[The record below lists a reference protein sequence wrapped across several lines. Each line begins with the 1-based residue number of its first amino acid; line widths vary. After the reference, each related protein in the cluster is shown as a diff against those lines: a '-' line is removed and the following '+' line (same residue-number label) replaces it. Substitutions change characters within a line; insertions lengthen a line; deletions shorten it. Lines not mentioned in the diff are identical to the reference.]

1 MYPLDRRVMATHIYS
16 IFKSLRKTAYLLKV
30 SHMTISRWISKPER
44 KIYERNVISKTK
56 MITETI
62 RMLTHVDPRITL
74 EDFVKKIKDLLN
86 IDVSKDLIRV
96 VRKKLNLTPQKIKFY
111 PRPKTSEKKTRVF
124 LEKRKEYI
132 EKGLKFVSIDETSF
146 GRKIGAVYGYSP
158 KGEPIYME
166 RNNIPQR
173 TFSAL
178 CAVGS
183 TNDPSTNIVT
193 KIKEGA
199 YNTWSFLE
207 YLIDLKLE
215 RETVI
220 LLDNCSFHHSKYVKQ
235 LAQERDWILLYVPP
249 YSPWFNPIEGVFSIV
264 KRKYYKTGKIETSF
278 SEVTASHVDK
288 YFSKSFSVTRLLL
301 PLHSD
306 NPANPVVW
314 GIRIPISYSRVVY
327 LDQA

>member
-96 VRKKLNLTPQKIKFY
+96 VRKKLNLTPKKIKFY
-111 PRPKTSEKKTRVF
+111 PRPKASEEKTRVF

-146 GRKIGAVYGYSP
+146 GRNIGAVYGYSP

-166 RNNIPQR
+166 RNNVPKR
-173 TFSAL
+173 TLSAL

-183 TNDPSTNIVT
+183 TNDPATNIVT
-193 KIKEGA
+193 KIKE
-199 YNTWSFLE
+199 TF
-207 YLIDLKLE
+207 
-215 RETVI
+215 
-220 LLDNCSFHHSKYVKQ
+220 
-235 LAQERDWILLYVPP
+235 
-249 YSPWFNPIEGVFSIV
+249 
-264 KRKYYKTGKIETSF
+264 
-278 SEVTASHVDK
+278 
-288 YFSKSFSVTRLLL
+288 
-301 PLHSD
+301 
-306 NPANPVVW
+306 
-314 GIRIPISYSRVVY
+314 
-327 LDQA
+327 